1 MRGCFKII
9 NEVFIMDCQNCIEL
23 SFLAGILVI
32 MFFVSACFDGYEY
45 RKLRNERDDL
55 KMKLISQESKG
66 DKK

>member
-1 MRGCFKII
+1 
-9 NEVFIMDCQNCIEL
+9 MDCQNCIEL